1 MPLLASLSNRIFL
14 ACTLVATTALGIV
27 LYVVNARVSAETEVE
42 IQRGLAE
49 AAGLVDERR
58 VTLTDTFTRLAT
70 LVADLPKL
78 KAAVATADPPTVQ
91 PLADDYRVQ
100 TNADVLVV
108 TGSHGQVLGSAG
120 ADTAAL
126 DATTL
131 GTAVP
136 GGSTPNGAPAF
147 VPHARGLLQLVSVPI
162 VIDPAEQLGRLT
174 LGFFL
179 DDRLAGQFRD
189 LTGSHI
195 AFAWGTRVLAST
207 LPSAGTA
214 LGTLTPGSPITVD
227 GETFVADRR
236 PMTATPGGNGPAT
249 LVLRSRTERL
259 RNLNA
264 IRNALAGVLVVT
276 LLVATLVSYGV
287 ARTVTRPLAAIT
299 SRMREIAATG
309 DLTQKITLGGN
320 GWDDEDAR
328 LVATTFNTL
337 TDSVARFQTQAAQ
350 RDRLASLGRLSTVV
364 AHEVRNPLMIIRA
377 ALSTL
382 RQEQATREDVRE
394 AVTDIDEETARL
406 NRIVGEVLDFAKPVR
421 FEFTA
426 TSLNDV
432 CRSSAEAATAGEPG
446 EAAPGIV
453 LALDA
458 ANPHMTTDPE
468 RLRTALI
475 NVLTNARHAV
485 LAAGQPSAEPATGAI
500 TLETA
505 ALPDDRVRI
514 SVTDRGIGIAPEHL
528 ATIFEPYFTTRRA
541 GTGLG
546 LPIARNIIEGLG
558 GRITV
563 ASEPGAGTRIQI
575 DLPVSPREARA

>member
-27 LYVVNARVSAETEVE
+27 LYVVNARISAEVETEVR
-42 IQRGLAE
+42 RGLTE

-58 VTLTDTFTRLAT
+58 ATLTDTFTRLAA

-108 TGSHGQVLGSAG
+108 TGAGGVVLGSAG
-120 ADTAAL
+120 TDASSLAAAVSL
-126 DATTL
+126 ARAPDAS
-131 GTAVP
+131 ARF
-136 GGSTPNGAPAF
+136 A
-147 VPHARGLLQLVSVPI
+147 PHARGLLQFVSVPI
-162 VIDPAEQLGRLT
+162 SIGSSEQLGRLT

-179 DDRLAGQFRD
+179 NDKLAGQFRD

-195 AFAWGTRVLAST
+195 AFAWGTQVLSST
-207 LPSAGTA
+207 LPAAGSA
-214 LGTLTPGSPITVD
+214 LGTASPGSVITVEGD
-227 GETFVADRR
+227 TYVVDRR
-236 PMTATPGGNGPAT
+236 SMGPGTGGATSNGPVT

-264 IRNALAGVLVVT
+264 IQTALVGVLLVT

-287 ARTVTRPLAAIT
+287 ARTVARPLAAIT
-299 SRMREIAATG
+299 SRMRDIAATG
-309 DLTQKITLGGN
+309 DLTQKISLGGQ

-337 TDSVARFQTQAAQ
+337 TDSVATFQAQAAQ

-377 ALSTL
+377 ALSSL
-382 RQEQATREDVRE
+382 RQPRATAGDIAE

-406 NRIVGEVLDFAKPVR
+406 NRIVTEVLDFARPLR
-421 FEFTA
+421 FEYTD
-426 TSLNDV
+426 TQVNDV
-432 CRSSAEAATAGEPG
+432 CRASATAAMAGDAG
-446 EAAPGIV
+446 PGIV
-453 LALDA
+453 LALDPEMPRIA
-458 ANPHMTTDPE
+458 TDAE
-468 RLRTALI
+468 RLRTALV
-475 NVLTNARHAV
+475 NMLTNARHAV
-485 LAAGQPSAEPATGAI
+485 DAVSPRHGAPASDAI
-500 TLETA
+500 RLETSV
-505 ALPDDRVRI
+505 LGTERVRI
-514 SVTDRGIGIAPEHL
+514 TIEDRGVGITPEHMS
-528 ATIFEPYFTTRRA
+528 TIFEPYFTTRRT

-546 LPIARNIIEGLG
+546 LPIARNIIEGMG

-563 ASEPGAGTRIQI
+563 QSTPGAGTRLDI
-575 DLPVSPREARA
+575 DLPFLRPTEARA

>member
-108 TGSHGQVLGSAG
+108 TGNHGQVLGSAG

-131 GTAVP
+131 GAAAP

-236 PMTATPGGNGPAT
+236 PMTSAPDGNGPAT

-264 IRNALAGVLVVT
+264 IQNALAGVLVVT

-287 ARTVTRPLAAIT
+287 ARTVARPLAAIT
-299 SRMREIAATG
+299 SRMREIATTG
-309 DLTQKITLGGN
+309 DLTQKITLGN

-337 TDSVARFQTQAAQ
+337 TDSVARFQAQAAQ

-382 RQEQATREDVRE
+382 RQEQATRADVRE

-421 FEFTA
+421 FEFTE

-432 CRSSAEAATAGEPG
+432 CRSSAEAAMAGEPG
-446 EAAPGIV
+446 EAVPGIV
-453 LALDA
+453 LALDP

-485 LAAGQPSAEPATGAI
+485 LAAGQPSAEPAAGAI

-505 ALPDDRVRI
+505 AIPDDRVRI

>member
-42 IQRGLAE
+42 LRRELTE
-49 AAGLVDERR
+49 AAGLMDERR

-91 PLADDYRVQ
+91 PLADDYRHQ

-108 TGSHGQVLGSAG
+108 TGSRGDVLGSAG
-120 ADTAAL
+120 ADQAARE
-126 DATTL
+126 A
-131 GTAVP
+131 AVAA
-136 GGSTPNGAPAF
+136 SSSSGAGPRFA
-147 VPHARGLLQLVSVPI
+147 PHTRGILQLVSVPI
-162 VIDPAEQLGRLT
+162 VIEPAEQLGRLT

-179 DDRLAGQFRD
+179 DDRLAGQFRE

-195 AFAWGTRVLAST
+195 AFAWDTRVLAST
-207 LPSAGTA
+207 LPAAGATLGA
-214 LGTLTPGSPITVD
+214 LVPGSTVAVD

-236 PMTATPGGNGPAT
+236 AMTPAGGGGSPAV

-264 IRNALAGVLVVT
+264 IQMALLGVLAVT
-276 LLVATLVSYGV
+276 LVVATLVSFGV
-287 ARTVTRPLAAIT
+287 ARTVARPLRAIT
-299 SRMREIAATG
+299 SRMGEIASTG
-309 DLTQKITLGGN
+309 DLTQKISLGGR

-337 TDSVARFQTQAAQ
+337 TDSLARFQAQAAQ

-382 RQEQATREDVRE
+382 RQERATPDDIRE
-394 AVTDIDEETARL
+394 AVTDIDEETTRL
-406 NRIVGEVLDFAKPVR
+406 NRIVGEVLDFARPLR
-421 FEFTA
+421 FEYTDA
-426 TSLNDV
+426 ALNEI
-432 CRSSAEAATAGEPG
+432 CRGSADAATAGEP
-446 EAAPGIV
+446 APGIV
-453 LALDA
+453 LALDPA
-458 ANPHMTTDPE
+458 DPQMTTDPE
-468 RLRTALI
+468 RLRTALV

-485 LAAGQPSAEPATGAI
+485 LARGAAPTDGTAPI
-500 TLETA
+500 TLTTTGTG
-505 ALPDDRVRI
+505 PDGLRI
-514 SVTDRGIGIAPEHL
+514 TVADQGIGIAPEHL
-528 ATIFEPYFTTRRA
+528 SAVFEPYFTTRRA

-558 GRITV
+558 GHITV
-563 ASEPGAGTRIQI
+563 ESAPGAGTHIQI
-575 DLPVSPREARA
+575 DLPRVPREARA

>member
-42 IQRGLAE
+42 LQRGLAE

-78 KAAVATADPPTVQ
+78 KAAVATEDPPTVQ

-108 TGSHGQVLGSAG
+108 TGSRGQVLGSAG
-120 ADTAAL
+120 ADTAARE
-126 DATTL
+126 AAVSS
-131 GTAVP
+131 GTD
-136 GGSTPNGAPAF
+136 STADDDGRAPTFA
-147 VPHARGLLQLVSVPI
+147 PHPRGLLQFVSVPI
-162 VIDPAEQLGRLT
+162 VIEPAEQLGRLT

-179 DDRLAGQFRD
+179 DDRLAGQFRE

-207 LPSAGTA
+207 LPSAGSA
-214 LGTLTPGSPITVD
+214 LGTVTAGSPVTID
-227 GETFVADRR
+227 GDTFVADRR
-236 PMTATPGGNGPAT
+236 PMSQAQGDGPAT

-264 IRNALAGVLVVT
+264 IQTALVGVLVVT

-287 ARTVTRPLAAIT
+287 ARTVARPLAAIT
-299 SRMREIAATG
+299 TRMREIAATG
-309 DLTQKITLGGN
+309 DLTQKITLGGH

-337 TDSVARFQTQAAQ
+337 TDSVARFQAQAAQ

-382 RQEQATREDVRE
+382 RQDQATREDVRE

-421 FEFTA
+421 FEFTE

-446 EAAPGIV
+446 ETAPGIV
-453 LALDA
+453 LALDP
-458 ANPHMTTDPE
+458 ANPQMTTDPE

-485 LAAGQPSAEPATGAI
+485 LAGAQPPAEPAADAI
-500 TLETA
+500 TLNTA
-505 ALPDDRVRI
+505 TVEHDRVRI
-514 SVTDRGIGIAPEHL
+514 TVTDRGVGIAPEHL
-528 ATIFEPYFTTRRA
+528 SAVFEPYFTTRRA

-558 GRITV
+558 GHITV
-563 ASEPGAGTRIQI
+563 ASEPGTGTRIQI
-575 DLPVSPREARA
+575 DLPLSPREARA

>member
-27 LYVVNARVSAETEVE
+27 LYVVNARISAEVETEVR
-42 IQRGLAE
+42 RGLTE

-58 VTLTDTFTRLAT
+58 ATLTDTFTRLAT

-108 TGSHGQVLGSAG
+108 TSTGGLVLGSAG
-120 ADTAAL
+120 ADDSSLAA
-126 DATTL
+126 
-131 GTAVP
+131 AV
-136 GGSTPNGAPAF
+136 SLANGADTSSRFA
-147 VPHARGLLQLVSVPI
+147 PHARGLLQFVSVPI
-162 VIDPAEQLGRLT
+162 IIGPAEQLGHLT

-179 DDRLAGQFRD
+179 DNKLAGQFRD

-195 AFAWGTRVLAST
+195 AFAWGAQVLAST
-207 LPSAGTA
+207 LPAAGPA
-214 LGTLTPGSPITVD
+214 LGGATPGSVITID
-227 GETFVADRR
+227 GDTYVVDRR
-236 PMTATPGGNGPAT
+236 PMGPRLALGAADGPFT

-264 IRNALAGVLVVT
+264 IQTALVGVLIVT

-287 ARTVTRPLAAIT
+287 ARTVARPLAAIT

-309 DLTQKITLGGN
+309 DLTQKITLGGH

-337 TDSVARFQTQAAQ
+337 TESVATFQAQAAQ

-377 ALSTL
+377 ALSSL
-382 RQEQATREDVRE
+382 RQARATPDDIAE

-406 NRIVGEVLDFAKPVR
+406 NRIVTEVLDFARPLR
-421 FEFTA
+421 FEYSETQV
-426 TSLNDV
+426 NDV
-432 CRSSAEAATAGEPG
+432 CRASAAAAMTGDPG
-446 EAAPGIV
+446 PGIV
-453 LALDA
+453 LALDPA
-458 ANPHMTTDPE
+458 MPRISTDAE
-468 RLRTALI
+468 RLRTALV
-475 NVLTNARHAV
+475 NVLINARHAV
-485 LAAGQPSAEPATGAI
+485 EARPGDGAGTANPEAI
-500 TLETA
+500 RLETTV
-505 ALPDDRVRI
+505 LSPERVRI
-514 SVTDRGIGIAPEHL
+514 TVVDRGIGIAPEHMS
-528 ATIFEPYFTTRRA
+528 TIFEPYFTTRRT

-546 LPIARNIIEGLG
+546 LPIARNIVEGMG
-558 GRITV
+558 GRIAVSST
-563 ASEPGAGTRIQI
+563 PGAGTRLDI
-575 DLPVSPREARA
+575 DLPCQPIGVRA

>member
-42 IQRGLAE
+42 LQRGLAE

-78 KAAVATADPPTVQ
+78 KAAVATEDPPTVQ

-108 TGSHGQVLGSAG
+108 TGSRGQVLGSAG
-120 ADTAAL
+120 ADTAAR
-126 DATTL
+126 DAAVSS
-131 GTAVP
+131 GTD
-136 GGSTPNGAPAF
+136 STADDDGRAPTFA
-147 VPHARGLLQLVSVPI
+147 PHPRGLLQFVSVPI
-162 VIDPAEQLGRLT
+162 VIEPAEQLGRLT

-179 DDRLAGQFRD
+179 DDRLAGQFRE

-207 LPSAGTA
+207 LPSAGSALDTVTA
-214 LGTLTPGSPITVD
+214 GSPVTID
-227 GETFVADRR
+227 GDTFVADRR
-236 PMTATPGGNGPAT
+236 PMSPAQGDGPAT

-264 IRNALAGVLVVT
+264 IQTALVGVLVVT

-287 ARTVTRPLAAIT
+287 ARTVARPLAAIT
-299 SRMREIAATG
+299 TRMREIAATG
-309 DLTQKITLGGN
+309 DLTQKITLGGH

-337 TDSVARFQTQAAQ
+337 TDSVARFQAQAAQ

-382 RQEQATREDVRE
+382 RQDKATREDIRE

-421 FEFTA
+421 FEFTE

-446 EAAPGIV
+446 ETAPGIV
-453 LALDA
+453 LALDP
-458 ANPHMTTDPE
+458 ANPQMTTDPE

-485 LAAGQPSAEPATGAI
+485 LAGAQPPAEPAADAI
-500 TLETA
+500 TLNTA
-505 ALPDDRVRI
+505 TVEQDRVRI
-514 SVTDRGIGIAPEHL
+514 TVTDRGVGIAPEHL
-528 ATIFEPYFTTRRA
+528 SAVFEPYFTTRRA

-563 ASEPGAGTRIQI
+563 ASELGTGTRIQI
-575 DLPVSPREARA
+575 DLPIAPREARA

>member
-42 IQRGLAE
+42 LQRGLAE

-100 TNADVLVV
+100 TNAGVLVV
-108 TGSHGQVLGSAG
+108 TGSRGQVLGSAG
-120 ADTAAL
+120 ADEAAL
-126 DATTL
+126 EA
-131 GTAVP
+131 AVSLSGDP
-136 GGSTPNGAPAF
+136 GAGPRFAP
-147 VPHARGLLQLVSVPI
+147 HSRGLLQLVSVPI

-179 DDRLAGQFRD
+179 DDRLAAQFRD

-195 AFAWGTRVLAST
+195 AFAWGARVLAST

-214 LGTLTPGSPITVD
+214 LGTLTPGSPIAVD

-236 PMTATPGGNGPAT
+236 PMTAAGSADGPAT

-264 IRNALAGVLVVT
+264 IQTALVGVLVVT
-276 LLVATLVSYGV
+276 LLVATAVSYGV
-287 ARTVTRPLAAIT
+287 ARTVARPLRAIT

-337 TDSVARFQTQAAQ
+337 TDSVARFQAQAAQ

-377 ALSTL
+377 ALNTL
-382 RQEQATREDVRE
+382 RQERATPEDIRE

-406 NRIVGEVLDFAKPVR
+406 NRIVGEVLDFAKPLR
-421 FEFTA
+421 FDFTETA
-426 TSLNDV
+426 LNDV
-432 CRSSAEAATAGEPG
+432 CRDSAAAATAGDPE
-446 EAAPGIV
+446 PGIV
-453 LALDA
+453 LALDPA
-458 ANPHMTTDPE
+458 DPRMTTDPE

-485 LAAGQPSAEPATGAI
+485 LAGRDGRDTATDAI
-500 TLETA
+500 TLTTA
-505 ALPDDRVRI
+505 APGDGRVRVT
-514 SVTDRGIGIAPEHL
+514 VTDRGAGIAPEHL
-528 ATIFEPYFTTRRA
+528 AAIFEPYFTTRRA

-558 GRITV
+558 GRIGV
-563 ASEPGAGTRIQI
+563 ASTPGRGTRIEI